1 MASRRG
7 HSNAPV
13 GVGYEEKSK
22 VVRCLTRYK
31 MLHDFSS
38 RHTDTYLRNR

>member
-13 GVGYEEKSK
+13 GVGYEERKS
-22 VVRCLTRYK
+22 VWLYK
-31 MLHDFSS
+31 SIVWKYSS
-38 RHTDTYLRNR
+38 AK